1 MLPLADRSSDLL
13 AAYTT
18 LPGTAISLS
27 SSNQLFHIAVVLPLP
42 LPLLLPPSSAAC
54 SPRSRSRRCCC
65 LPLPQRSLTAI
76 STSHC
81 NAQPSAAICPSAASS
96 LLLPSSRCH
105 LPFSLQPQRAS
116 LPAQCCQPLPQR
128 SLAAISVP
136 APPLPLLP
144 AAALPSPS
152 PALCRSH
159 TTLLPLSFPR
169 CSGAGHTAAALHSSC
184 PCFCLYYHP
193 LPQLHDPSA
202 AAAASVAA
210 HATTIAP
217 RDLAA
222 PPVPPPSLPPLPLL
236 HHCSSHPEAI
246 SLLNHC
252 HFSSSLPPPLL
263 PSPAPASLLPSRC
276 CCSPQQGSTTP
287 PEPSLPTHSSVAA
300 ASDRHIL
307 LKGHRLCC
315 LAYHTAAF
323 SSSSRTLLCRCLC
336 PAALYLSFSF
346 LLPSSPPA
354 ATTASFSPSAAT
366 TFMQPCPRQLGSLQP
381 QPLPTPT
388 LLLSSPCRAS
398 SSSTLAVVSIINA
411 AASFAISAAPIS
423 TLPLPVTAALSH
435 SRRRFAAFQR

>member
-1 MLPLADRSSDLL
+1 MHSPLLPSVPA
-13 AAYTT
+13 
-18 LPGTAISLS
+18 
-27 SSNQLFHIAVVLPLP
+27 
-42 LPLLLPPSSAAC
+42 LLLPCCCHLRTVISLFPF
-54 SPRSRSRRCCC
+54 SRSEHRCQHNAASLYRSDLSLPSLSQRRRF
-65 LPLPQRSLTAI
+65 PLQRCHRHL
-76 STSHC
+76 
-81 NAQPSAAICPSAASS
+81 QPSAAATRPCCRCP
-96 LLLPSSRCH
+96 
-105 LPFSLQPQRAS
+105 F
-116 LPAQCCQPLPQR
+116 PA
-128 SLAAISVP
+128 VP
-136 APPLPLLP
+136 APVTPLLP
-144 AAALPSPS
+144 YTPAA
-152 PALCRSH
+152 PASAS
-159 TTLLPLSFPR
+159 TTILFLNCTIPPQQLQQALLPTRLRSQISAVPS
-169 CSGAGHTAAALHSSC
+169 CIATAAS
-184 PCFCLYYHP
+184 PP
-193 LPQLHDPSA
+193 
-202 AAAASVAA
+202 ASL
-210 HATTIAP
+210 AT
-217 RDLAA
+217 
-222 PPVPPPSLPPLPLL
+222 
-236 HHCSSHPEAI
+236 HPEAI
-246 SLLNHC
+246 SLLNRC

-388 LLLSSPCRAS
+388 LLLSSPCHAS